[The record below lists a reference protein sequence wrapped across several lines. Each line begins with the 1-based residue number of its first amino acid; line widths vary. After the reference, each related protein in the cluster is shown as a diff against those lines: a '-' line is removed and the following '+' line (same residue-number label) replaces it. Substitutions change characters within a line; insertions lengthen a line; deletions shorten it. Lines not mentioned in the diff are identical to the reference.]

1 MTIVQVA
8 PVVPMR
14 ELSPTYLTAPES
26 AGAPVTHR
34 KKRVYFRVTYT
45 HYPLYLIQFYYIY
58 FM

>member
-14 ELSPTYLTAPES
+14 ELSSTYLTAPES

-34 KKRVYFRVTYT
+34 KKKGCIFV
-45 HYPLYLIQFYYIY
+45 
-58 FM
+58 